1 MIILQ
6 KSMSGVNEASLAR
19 FLTRAKR
26 AAGLSGNVNIL
37 LTSNRELRSLNRR
50 FRQMDKPTDV
60 LSFPASLDLR
70 GFAGDVAISLEIAR
84 SNARRLG
91 HPVGDEVKVL
101 MLHGLLHL
109 AGYDHE
115 TDKGKMARLEDSLR
129 KKLGLPVA
137 LIGRTRNGLSAAPA
151 AHTAPAIWSRRRK
164 R

>member
-60 LSFPASLDLR
+60 LSFP
-70 GFAGDVAISLEIAR
+70 FALKRRDVA
-84 SNARRLG
+84 
-91 HPVGDEVKVL
+91 KVRAQL
-101 MLHGLLHL
+101 DGRDVR
-109 AGYDHE
+109 AG
-115 TDKGKMARLEDSLR
+115 T
-129 KKLGLPVA
+129 
-137 LIGRTRNGLSAAPA
+137 
-151 AHTAPAIWSRRRK
+151 
-164 R
+164 